1 MGELEKQKF
10 RSFGVRGG
18 LLTTLALLSGC
29 CALAYEVLYVRA
41 LTSILG
47 DMFYVHA
54 ALLSTFLIG
63 IGLGAKLAHRWF
75 RWLWALEILTGLYAL
90 GLPIALRWLSLQLV
104 LSLITSSSLLTIVAT
119 VGFISIP
126 SVFIGFSIP
135 LFSAY
140 IKAHSK
146 DCLAFQKIYKVY
158 NLGAFLSILGVEFVL
173 VRQFG
178 VSLSLTIVGAINLLN
193 GIVLLLMRAAP
204 TALLSPRPKSFPKR
218 IIVALA
224 LASLSSAV
232 FQMFFFKLTYLV
244 FYPHRE
250 NFAIGL
256 AITMLGLFLG
266 TWLASK
272 VRIRFETF
280 LVLVPVLIGLIY
292 ANYMPI
298 LQFFEKTAPW
308 ARSSELLIL
317 LHKFA
322 FGCLFAVGPM
332 LLFGA
337 TIPAL
342 MRSEGEVAGES
353 GHLLWVSSLANA
365 AGYLIY
371 VLIGHPFLTNA
382 ILLALIAG
390 ITLLASL
397 LATGF
402 LWSRVQKS
410 FAAVGIVLIALLVL
424 NWQERNF
431 YLAHW
436 ANTLKPSD
444 EVTVFKSGAESATL
458 VRSPGIE
465 WISYNGNPSIYIIN
479 DGKINYAEIISGVVP
494 ALSVPRLERALVL
507 GLGTGMTAGA
517 TARIFKT
524 TDVAEINNAF
534 YKMIPHISYANL
546 DIGQNPSANLYLCDG
561 RAFLVG
567 KDGTYDAIIN
577 SIPAPTYFSASKIY
591 TVEFYERV
599 AKALK
604 ADGVF
609 CTWLSVGNMSNAGI
623 QTILS
628 ALRHSFRYCDLRI
641 MRGNY
646 YMATCSNNPI
656 RLRRFSE
663 LPAQSGLI
671 RQLEVT
677 LSGFDL
683 DEFFED
689 IRVSENLF
697 DHFIP
702 RVPQENTDDHP
713 VLEFMVVRS
722 YQLRKMGQDPFLNSQ
737 ALFNIDPVRRHELG
751 DYARLARRAGVFREL
766 SADYFDKNFAPILK
780 GNRELL
786 AEYKFWSAEYVIT
799 RGEPNAA
806 IGHYT
811 DALQLKPNWVEANN
825 KLAWI
830 LATIEDEKLRNPAKA
845 VQLAERACELTDYKQ
860 PEVLDTLGV
869 AYAAVGRFTDARK
882 TAKQAIETARKA
894 KQEKLAEDIQSRL
907 ELYKANK
914 IYRD

>member
-1 MGELEKQKF
+1 MSNQELHSGGIQA
-10 RSFGVRGG
+10 G
-18 LLTTLALLSGC
+18 LLTVLALLSGC

-75 RWLWALEILTGLYAL
+75 RWLWAFETLTGLYAL
-90 GLPIALRWLSLQLV
+90 WLPIALRWLSQQLA
-104 LSLITSSSLLTIVAT
+104 LSLITSSSLLTIVST
-119 VGFISIP
+119 VGLILIP
-126 SVFIGFSIP
+126 SVLIGFSIP

-140 IKAHSK
+140 IKAHSR

-158 NLGAFLSILGVEFVL
+158 NLGAFLSILGVELIL
-173 VRQFG
+173 VRRFG
-178 VSLSLTIVGAINLLN
+178 VSLSLAIVGAINLLN
-193 GIVLLLMRAAP
+193 GIVLLLVRAAP
-204 TALLSPRPKSFPKR
+204 TDLLSPRTKRFPKR

-298 LQFFEKTAPW
+298 LRFFEKTAPW

-322 FGCLFAVGPM
+322 IGCLFAVGPI

-353 GHLLWVSSLANA
+353 GHLLWISSLANA
-365 AGYLIY
+365 AGYLMY

-397 LATGF
+397 LAAGF
-402 LWSRVQKS
+402 LWSRVQMGL
-410 FAAVGIVLIALLVL
+410 AVVGVALVVLLVF
-424 NWQERNF
+424 NWREQNF

-436 ANTLKPSD
+436 VNTLKSSD

-458 VRSPGIE
+458 VRSSGTE
-465 WISYNGNPSIYIIN
+465 WISYNGHPSIYVTHG
-479 DGKINYAEIISGVVP
+479 GKINYAEIISGVIP
-494 ALSVPRLERALVL
+494 ALSAPRFDRALVL

-517 TARIFKT
+517 TARIFTT

-534 YKMIPHISYANL
+534 YKMMPQISYANL
-546 DIGQNPSANLYLCDG
+546 DIGRNSSANLYLCDG

-609 CTWLSVGNMSNAGI
+609 CTWLSAGNMSNAGI

-628 ALRHSFRYCDLRI
+628 ALKHSFRYCDLRV
-641 MRGNY
+641 MRRGY
-646 YMATCSNNPI
+646 YMATCSNSPF

-663 LPAQSGLI
+663 LPAQPGLI
-671 RQLEVT
+671 RQLKVT

-689 IRVSENLF
+689 IRISENLF
-697 DHFIP
+697 EHFIP

-722 YQLRKMGQDPFLNSQ
+722 YQLRKMEQDPFLNSQ

-751 DYARLARRAGVFREL
+751 DYARLARRAGVFRVL
-766 SADYFDKNFAPILK
+766 AADYFDKNFTPMLK
-780 GNRELL
+780 GNRELF
-786 AEYKFWSAEYVIT
+786 AEYKFWSAKYVIT
-799 RGEPNAA
+799 LGESNAA

-811 DALQLKPNWVEANN
+811 DALLLKPNWVEASNN
-825 KLAWI
+825 LAWI
-830 LATIEDEKLRNPAKA
+830 LATVEDEKLRNPVKA
-845 VQLAERACELTDYKQ
+845 VQLAERACELTDHKQ
-860 PEVLDTLGV
+860 PEVLDTLSV
-869 AYAAVGRFTDARK
+869 AYAAMGRFSDARK
-882 TAKQAIETARKA
+882 TAEQAIEMARKA
-894 KQEKLAEDIQSRL
+894 KKEKLVEEIQSRL